1 MPVADDDLN
10 EHHPWSLTW
19 LGTDRFLARRLARP
33 AARFLA
39 IEASSGILLL
49 LATAVAL
56 VWANSPWK
64 NSYASF
70 LNAEIILDAGPIGL
84 HLTVQ
89 EFVNDAL
96 MAFFFFVAG
105 LEIKRELIKGE
116 LRDRKAAALPIIAA
130 LGGMIVPAVIYF
142 AINAG
147 TNSARGWGI
156 PMATDIAF
164 AVGIVSLLGNR
175 VPAALKLFLL
185 TLAVADDLGAIGVI
199 AVFYSTSIRFV
210 WLGAAIVLLV
220 IVWLMR
226 RRRIWYGPLYLFIG
240 IVVWYCMLKSGV
252 HATVA
257 GVAMGFL
264 TPTDALRP
272 DLDSESVI
280 NRLESQ
286 SELTAA
292 DVAAASFLITESIP
306 VGERLV
312 DRMLPWTSYV
322 IIPIFALC
330 NAGILLTSESL
341 RAAATSTVTWGV
353 ALGLVVGKTVGVFG
367 AATIAIAIG
376 IARRPRGATN
386 LHMVGI
392 AMAAGIGFTVALFVT
407 GLAFTNPIFTEEAK
421 VGILGASAVAALL
434 SAVVLSAAARR
445 SSAAELAIEAAEN
458 AELFDEVLPSDLISE
473 KRSLND

>member
-1 MPVADDDLN
+1 
-10 EHHPWSLTW
+10 
-19 LGTDRFLARRLARP
+19 
-33 AARFLA
+33 
-39 IEASSGILLL
+39 
-49 LATAVAL
+49 